1 MSRLGDLY
9 KAMETLRKEGLSLN
23 EDLERQVSE
32 LEENI
37 IKKEILPIVTETIER
52 ALKQVERELVLV
64 VDYHPGLPISVSLS
78 RKTNITELIEAKRLE
93 ADPEVNH
100 KEFGPRKNKR
110 TQIAPRTG
118 LCIYRKDGSII
129 QERDAAT
136 TFTSAIMEAGLMRVR
151 ELNVR
156 FCGINVVST
165 TKDKKYGNTQR
176 EAAPGLFVLTHSST
190 KDKKKMLDTIISFGD
205 YGQKKDSQYTGIIP
219 TCKYIAR
226 RLFVPLDV
234 VKVSYPT
241 AYKHK
246 ILLPFLPV
254 FRIIKKNVL
263 FHLHINIL
271 FNGIIIIVFI
281 W

>member
-64 VDYHPGLPISVSLS
+64 VDYHPGMPISVSLS

-118 LCIYRKDGSII
+118 LCIYRKDGSIL

-136 TFTSAIMEAGLMRVR
+136 TFTSAILEAGLMRVR

-176 EAAPGLFVLTHSST
+176 EAAPGLYVLTHSST
-190 KDKKKMLDTIISFGD
+190 KDKKKMLDKINKALKMGWRIE
-205 YGQKKDSQYTGIIP
+205 I
-219 TCKYIAR
+219 
-226 RLFVPLDV
+226 
-234 VKVSYPT
+234 VK
-241 AYKHK
+241 
-246 ILLPFLPV
+246 
-254 FRIIKKNVL
+254 
-263 FHLHINIL
+263 
-271 FNGIIIIVFI
+271 
-281 W
+281 

>member
-23 EDLERQVSE
+23 EDLERQVNE

-37 IKKEILPIVTETIER
+37 IKKEILPIVTETIEP
-52 ALKQVERELVLV
+52 ALKQVQRELVLV
-64 VDYHPGLPISVSLS
+64 VDYHPGMPISVSLS

-118 LCIYRKDGSII
+118 LCIYRKDGSIL

-190 KDKKKMLDTIISFGD
+190 KDKKKMLDKINKALKMGWRIE
-205 YGQKKDSQYTGIIP
+205 I
-219 TCKYIAR
+219 
-226 RLFVPLDV
+226 
-234 VKVSYPT
+234 VK
-241 AYKHK
+241 
-246 ILLPFLPV
+246 
-254 FRIIKKNVL
+254 
-263 FHLHINIL
+263 
-271 FNGIIIIVFI
+271 
-281 W
+281 